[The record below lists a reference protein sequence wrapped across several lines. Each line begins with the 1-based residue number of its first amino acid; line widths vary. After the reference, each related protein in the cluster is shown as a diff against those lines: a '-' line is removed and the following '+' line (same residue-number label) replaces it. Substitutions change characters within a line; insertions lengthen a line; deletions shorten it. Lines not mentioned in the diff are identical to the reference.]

1 MRIGVLVICCALA
14 ASCSREAPVSGS
26 GTPAPATPATR
37 SQTPA
42 SEVAV
47 PPPAPGPAI
56 LGVSLS
62 GWTRSG
68 DVQRFGPGNLWEYIN
83 GGAEQYLSF
92 GFQDLESAKYGR
104 PDGAIVTVDAYRMA
118 DRLHAFGI
126 YAQESN
132 PKRKPVRVGVEGRAG
147 TAALE
152 FWAASHYVKLVAD
165 PGKPVAPDDLTAFAR
180 AVADVLGDAGGMP
193 AEVALVPEKG
203 LVPGSIRFVPED
215 ALGQAAFGSALEAQY
230 EGTPKASTLLLIPFE
245 SPARATAASAAYG
258 TFLAQ
263 GAPAPTP
270 LPALADGGF
279 SATERYY
286 GRIVAAR
293 SGRWLLVSLGA
304 VTDEAAG
311 SLVRAAAARVTSHA
325 ASEARR

>member
-1 MRIGVLVICCALA
+1 MG
-14 ASCSREAPVSGS
+14 
-26 GTPAPATPATR
+26 
-37 SQTPA
+37 
-42 SEVAV
+42 
-47 PPPAPGPAI
+47 
-56 LGVSLS
+56 

-104 PDGAIVTVDAYRMA
+104 PDGVVVTVDAYRMA

-132 PKRKPVRVGVEGRAG
+132 PRRKPVPVGVEGRAG

-165 PGKPVAPDDLTAFAR
+165 PGKPVTPDDLAALAR
-180 AVADVLGDAGGMP
+180 AVATGLGEAGGAP
-193 AEVALVPEKG
+193 PELALVPDKG

-215 ALGQAAFGSALEAQY
+215 ALGQAGFGSALEAQY
-230 EGTPKASTLLLIPFE
+230 ETTTKPATLLLIPFE
-245 SPARATAASAAYG
+245 SPALAAEALAAYG

-263 GAPAPTP
+263 GGAASTS

-279 SATERYY
+279 STTERYY
-286 GRIVAAR
+286 GRLAAAR
-293 SGRWLLVSLGA
+293 SGRWLIVSLGA
-304 VTDEAAG
+304 DTDDTAG
-311 SLVRAAAARVTSHA
+311 SLVRAAAARVASYSG
-325 ASEARR
+325 SEARR